1 MNLPAAPSDLIA
13 SLRARI
19 ADGHVRTRLGSA
31 LPFEVEA
38 IDRHL
43 ADRGLAGDGLHE
55 VAPATPTLTDIAAA
69 TLFTAGATA
78 RFAGSDG
85 VVLWAVGRFDL
96 YAPGLEQAG
105 LGPRSVLFVEAREDR
120 QVLAAM
126 EDALRHG
133 GVAAVVGEVKRADM
147 TASRRLQLAAAD
159 SGTPCFLYRHWRKP
173 EIEPL
178 AENSAAMTRWRIAS
192 APSRP
197 LGHPGVGRSRW
208 EVTLARQRNGVP
220 GSWIVEACDAEG
232 RLALPAAP
240 RDRAGATGRDT
251 ARAA

>member
-1 MNLPAAPSDLIA
+1 MNFAPAPSDLVA

-19 ADGHVRTRLGSA
+19 AESLPPARRALA
-31 LPFEVEA
+31 LPFGVEA
-38 IDRHL
+38 MDRHL
-43 ADRGLAGDGLHE
+43 VDRGLAGDGLHE
-55 VAPATPTLTDIAAA
+55 IAPASPALTDIAAA
-69 TLFTAGATA
+69 TLFTAGVAA
-78 RFAGSDG
+78 RFATPGG

-133 GVAAVVGEVKRADM
+133 GVAAVVGEIKRADM

-159 SGTPCFLYRHWRKP
+159 GGTPCFLYRHWRKP

-178 AENSAAMTRWRIAS
+178 AENSAAMTRWRVAS

-197 LGHPGVGRSRW
+197 LGHPGVGRGRW
-208 EVTLARQRNGVP
+208 EVTLARQRNGAP